1 MSAILFLI
9 FKWNTVKE
17 LWSQNLDLITETGLN
32 ETMENSMPQPRL
44 RSEIIKK
51 KLPRGWKA
59 TKLPRFLSKL
69 SEGLLWTDGLG
80 ERALVKDVGRSW
92 NK

>member
-1 MSAILFLI
+1 
-9 FKWNTVKE
+9 
-17 LWSQNLDLITETGLN
+17 
-32 ETMENSMPQPRL
+32 MPQPRL

-69 SEGLLWTDGLG
+69 CEGLLWTDGLG
-80 ERALVKDVGRSW
+80 ERALVKDTGRSW